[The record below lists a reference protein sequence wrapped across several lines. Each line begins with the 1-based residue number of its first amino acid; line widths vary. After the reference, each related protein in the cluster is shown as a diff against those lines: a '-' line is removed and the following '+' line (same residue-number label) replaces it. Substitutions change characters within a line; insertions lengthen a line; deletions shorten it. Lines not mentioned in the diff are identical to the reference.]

1 MDGLMDRVIRS
12 ELGLPRHRPS
22 ARRAAVELAR
32 REALLAELNAI
43 DGLRWGASASPPTVI
58 RAREAIEEARERP
71 LDQ

>member
-1 MDGLMDRVIRS
+1 MDGLMDGVIRS

-43 DGLRWGASASPPTVI
+43 DGMTWGTSTSRPSVV
-58 RAREAIEEARERP
+58 RALEAIDEARERP

>member
-1 MDGLMDRVIRS
+1 MASWTGSFGASWGSLVIA
-12 ELGLPRHRPS
+12 PRQE
-22 ARRAAVELAR
+22 RAAVELAR

-43 DGLRWGASASPPTVI
+43 DGLRWGASASHPTVI